1 MIDLTPLEVRN
12 KNDDF
17 KRGLRGYDVR
27 EVDAFLGV
35 VADALERRI
44 REGSALGSHVEEL
57 EQQLETYQARE
68 RALNDALLA
77 AQELREET
85 RLRAERD
92 AAVRVREAE
101 ARVAA
106 VIEEA
111 EREVRLCQDRIDDL
125 KAARGEFLGSMR
137 KLFERF
143 DEYLDFEDTRFEA
156 GTDDLGHLIE
166 RLRAD
171 PDDGAGGEDPDANP
185 SITRVGVGDSGAAST

>member
-44 REGSALGSHVEEL
+44 REGTALGSHVEEL

-156 GTDDLGHLIE
+156 GTDDLSHLIE
-166 RLRAD
+166 RLRAE
-171 PDDGAGGEDPDANP
+171 PDDKAGGEDPDANP